1 MRFALFRCTD
11 PDPAHLD
18 IHHGEQSFAV
28 ALRRRPTARRITLRV
43 SSTTREVVLTLPAH
57 TDLASAK
64 RFADAHGGWIAARL
78 ARLPERV
85 VFADGAQIPLRGVP
99 HRIVHWSGAR
109 GATLATVGA
118 AGEPIIAVS
127 CGGPHVGRRVKEFL
141 EAEAK
146 RDLTEAVR
154 RYTADLGIP
163 AKRITIRDTKSRWGS
178 CSTSGC
184 LNFSWRLILA
194 PPFVLDYLA
203 AHEVAHLKEM
213 NHSPSFWR
221 TLHKLCAR
229 TDEAEGWLKQHGTEL
244 HKFG

>member
-1 MRFALFRCTD
+1 MRFALFRRSG

-18 IHHGEQSFAV
+18 VRHGDQSFSV
-28 ALRRRPTARRITLRV
+28 ALRRLPTARRITLRV
-43 SSTTREVVLTLPAH
+43 SSTTGEVVLTLPAH
-57 TDLASAK
+57 TDLGAAK

-85 VFADGAQIPLRGVP
+85 AFADGAQIPLRGVP
-99 HRIVHWSGAR
+99 HRIVHWSSLR
-109 GATLATVGA
+109 GTTIATAGA

-127 CGGPHVGRRVKEFL
+127 CAAPHVARRIKDFL

-146 RDLTEAVR
+146 RDLSEAVR
-154 RYTADLGIP
+154 RYAADLGIP

-184 LNFSWRLILA
+184 LNFSWRLVLA

-221 TLHKLCAR
+221 TLHKLCSR
-229 TDEAEGWLKQHGTEL
+229 TDDAERWLKHHGTEL